1 MFLLQVFKVGREKV
15 VMILYGFFG
24 NIWEKEEVLLYWKK
38 FLRKGIL

>member
-24 NIWEKEEVLLYWKK
+24 NEKEEVLLYWKK